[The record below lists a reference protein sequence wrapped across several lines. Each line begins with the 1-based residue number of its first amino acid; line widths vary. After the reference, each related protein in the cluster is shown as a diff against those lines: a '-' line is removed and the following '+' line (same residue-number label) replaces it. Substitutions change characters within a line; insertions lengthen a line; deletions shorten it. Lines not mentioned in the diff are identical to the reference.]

1 MCAYCDA
8 NWVGS
13 MDGRK
18 STSSYVLLLGNG
30 VISWNNKKQAF
41 IVMSSIEAKYMV
53 ASQATRQVMWF
64 YHFLEA
70 LVFHK

>member
-1 MCAYCDA
+1 
-8 NWVGS
+8 

-53 ASQATRQVMWF
+53 ASQATG
-64 YHFLEA
+64 
-70 LVFHK
+70 K